1 MIDYIFKRY
10 GREHVCLLGSYVTFQ
25 SRAVIRELG
34 KVFGLPKE
42 EIDQLEGSKLKDDKI
57 QKQIL
62 YYGNLIKNFPNHL
75 SVHAGGMLISD
86 EPIHHYTVTELPP
99 KGFRTSQI
107 DMFVAEKI
115 GLFKLDILSQRG
127 LGHIKETLE
136 LVRENKQLSINIH
149 DIEKFKTDKKVAAQI
164 RNADTIGC
172 FYIESPGMHIPV
184 KVSHHSGQSEP
195 PV

>member
-1 MIDYIFKRY
+1 VIDYIFKRY

-42 EIDQLEGSKLKDDKI
+42 EIDQLEGSKLTDDKI

-86 EPIHHYTVTELPP
+86 EPVYQYTVTELPP
-99 KGFRTSQI
+99 KGFYTSQI
-107 DMFVAEKI
+107 DMFIAEKT
-115 GLFKLDILSQRG
+115 GLFKLDVLSQR
-127 LGHIKETLE
+127 ENVF
-136 LVRENKQLSINIH
+136 LVLK
-149 DIEKFKTDKKVAAQI
+149 
-164 RNADTIGC
+164 
-172 FYIESPGMHIPV
+172 
-184 KVSHHSGQSEP
+184 
-195 PV
+195 